1 MKFEMRRRNDS
12 NSFEDFILGI
22 HLSRSGQMIKRRGQ
36 RTGLLKS
43 IIGPAG
49 AIIPHRMLHGMKRT
63 GQYFAEWKWNSRP
76 VTWWTNEK
84 RRKRGILVPQV
95 GVCWILEWIFSRKDS
110 YSRRPVYRIWRINRW
125 GRAPVPA
132 PSTGWP
138 KLSDIKFD
146 KN

>member
-22 HLSRSGQMIKRRGQ
+22 HLSRSGQMIKRRRQ

-63 GQYFAEWKWNSRP
+63 GQYFAE
-76 VTWWTNEK
+76 
-84 RRKRGILVPQV
+84 
-95 GVCWILEWIFSRKDS
+95 
-110 YSRRPVYRIWRINRW
+110 
-125 GRAPVPA
+125 
-132 PSTGWP
+132 
-138 KLSDIKFD
+138 
-146 KN
+146 